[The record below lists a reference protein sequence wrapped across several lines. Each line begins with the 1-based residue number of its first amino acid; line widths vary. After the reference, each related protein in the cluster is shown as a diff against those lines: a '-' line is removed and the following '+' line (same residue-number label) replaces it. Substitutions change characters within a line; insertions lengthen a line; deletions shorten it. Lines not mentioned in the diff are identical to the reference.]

1 MLQECEQ
8 FKDELL
14 TLVYLDEPKA
24 PGLEVHLQGCSS
36 CQQDLQELSSTVS
49 FSHRLPDL
57 NPPPHL
63 TDKIFAQIAAPK
75 SLKERIRLLFL
86 HPASVGLTVFC
97 LTLAGSFMYQR
108 YSKEVPAPVAQNEKN
123 TRSNNL
129 LAASMYQPVAY
140 QPNSFR
146 MVGWQPTLR
155 YVEDLDRPMLRHADL
170 GSLEHASLEG
180 LASFKH
186 QLAMRHI
193 IDGEYDKAHV
203 VLNNIAN
210 NYMDYSHWEQAVLQH
225 LKLMKSMGRDDDM
238 RTDLSKLQEYA
249 MATPDVIRQAQE
261 VVED

>member
-14 TLVYLDEPKA
+14 TFIYPDEPKA
-24 PGLEVHLQGCSS
+24 PGLEVHLQICNS
-36 CQQDLQELSSTVS
+36 CQKSLQELSSLVS
-49 FSHRLPDL
+49 FSRRLPDPH
-57 NPPPHL
+57 PPAHL
-63 TDKIFAQIAAPK
+63 TEKVFAQIAAPK
-75 SLKERIRLLFL
+75 SFRERIRLLFL
-86 HPASVGLTVFC
+86 HPASVGFTVFC

-108 YSKEVPAPVAQNEKN
+108 FSKAPLAPVAQNEKSAPSEN
-123 TRSNNL
+123 S

-140 QPNSFR
+140 QPNTFR

-155 YVEDLDRPMLRHADL
+155 YIEGLDRPMLRNADL
-170 GSLEHASLEG
+170 GSLEHASQEG

-193 IDGEYDKAHV
+193 IDGEYEKAHV

-238 RTDLSKLQEYA
+238 RTDLYKLQEYA

-261 VVED
+261 VAMD